1 MVNQPPPGF
10 SITPPVKGVLAA
22 VEGVSVT
29 VPFQFNP
36 QELTIDK
43 PVPWQTHPGSGGN
56 VPTLEFLGPEPRTLA
71 CELLFDTLESGG
83 DVYATY
89 ISKLETLT
97 LIDGNLKRPP
107 LCSFTWG
114 SMLPV
119 FKGVVEQLTTK
130 YTMFLPDGTP
140 CRATVSLRMRQAGK
154 LLNQSEAAAVTSGVT
169 LRRSMPEA
177 EES

>member
-1 MVNQPPPGF
+1 MAIQPPPGF
-10 SITPPVKGVLAA
+10 SIAPPVKGVLASI
-22 VEGVSVT
+22 EGVPTS

-36 QELTIDK
+36 TELTIDK
-43 PVPWQTHPGSGGN
+43 PVPWQKHPGGVGN
-56 VPTLEFLGPEPRTLA
+56 TPTLEFLGPEPRTLA
-71 CELLFDTLESGG
+71 CELLFDLLEAGG
-83 DVYATY
+83 DVYAAY

-97 LIDGNLKRPP
+97 LVDGNLKRPP

-140 CRATVSLRMRQAGK
+140 VRATVSLRMRQAGK
-154 LLNQSEAAAVTSGVT
+154 LLNQSEAAAGAAGVAS
-169 LRRSMPEA
+169 RSMLEL